1 MRPCQTERCIV
12 ADRVPTSRLARSG
25 KIGKFAARQAVRNA
39 RLRFTKMANPE
50 NADEQAVAKA
60 FVDAADELVEML
72 GAMKGAAMKV
82 GQMLS
87 ILDVKMVPRQH
98 REHFQKQ
105 LATLRDSAP
114 AVSFDKMR
122 SVIEEDLGRTISDA
136 FADFDPVP
144 VAAASI
150 GQVYRARLHDGR
162 DVAVKVQYA
171 GIASAVRA
179 DLKNLA
185 LLLKFSK
192 PILPTFDSRA
202 FLDEL
207 RYHLEEELD
216 YVQEARTQ
224 HELAL
229 HYAGHPTV
237 VVPDTIS
244 ELSGKRVLVTEFVQG
259 KRFDEIC
266 ALPAETRNRVGEII
280 YRFYVGSMHVDNQ
293 FNGDPHPGNVLLA
306 DDGRVAFIDFGLF
319 KRMNPAAVEFERDC
333 IRAAMEGRA
342 DDFRTLLSGGGVLRP
357 DADIA
362 SDDLLAY
369 AYDASPW
376 TFDDEEL
383 TVTREL
389 AGGALML
396 IADPR
401 STDFERMHKENLPP
415 EHFFSRRAD
424 FYTFG
429 VIGQLEATANW
440 HRIAR
445 EWIYGELP
453 STSVGE
459 ADATW
464 RTARAAARS

>member
-1 MRPCQTERCIV
+1 M

-39 RLRFTKMANPE
+39 RLRFAKLANPKS
-50 NADEQAVAKA
+50 ADDEAVAQS
-60 FVDAADELVEML
+60 FIDAADELVDML
-72 GAMKGAAMKV
+72 GGMKGAAMKV

-87 ILDVKMVPRQH
+87 ILDVKMVPREH
-98 REHFQKQ
+98 RAHFQRQ

-114 AVSFDKMR
+114 TVSFDNMR
-122 SVIEEDLGRTISDA
+122 KVLEDDLGRPIDEV
-136 FADFDPVP
+136 FAEFDPEP
-144 VAAASI
+144 IAAASI

-162 DVAVKVQYA
+162 PVAVKVQYA
-171 GIASAVRA
+171 KIASAVRA

-216 YVQEARTQ
+216 YVHEAQTQ
-224 HELAL
+224 HELAMF
-229 HYAGHPTV
+229 YAGHPNIF
-237 VVPDTIS
+237 VPDTVL
-244 ELSGKRVLVTEFVQG
+244 ELCRRRVLVTEFVEG
-259 KRFDEIC
+259 LRFDEIRE
-266 ALPAETRNRVGEII
+266 LDAETRNSVGEIV
-280 YRFYVGSMHVDNQ
+280 YRFYIGAIYLDNQ

-306 DDGRVAFIDFGLF
+306 NDGRVAFVDFGLF
-319 KRMNPAAVEFERDC
+319 KRMEPAAVDFERAAVH
-333 IRAAMEGRA
+333 AAMDGRA
-342 DDFRTLLSGGGVLRP
+342 DDFRTLLSGSAVLRTES
-357 DADIA
+357 DITA
-362 SDDLLAY
+362 DDLLAY

-376 TFDDEEL
+376 TFDDDEL
-383 TVTREL
+383 QITAEL

-401 STDFERMHKENLPP
+401 STDFERMHKENLPA

-445 EWIYGELP
+445 EWVCGEPP
-453 STSVGE
+453 STPAGI
-459 ADATW
+459 ADAQW
-464 RTARAAARS
+464 RERKLRGLS

>member
-1 MRPCQTERCIV
+1 M
-12 ADRVPTSRLARSG
+12 S
-25 KIGKFAARQAVRNA
+25 
-39 RLRFTKMANPE
+39 NPE
-50 NADEQAVAKA
+50 NADDQAVAQR

-72 GAMKGAAMKV
+72 GTMKGAAMKV

-122 SVIEEDLGRTISDA
+122 LVIEEDLGRPIAAA
-136 FADFDPVP
+136 FADFDPEP

-162 DVAVKVQYA
+162 DVAVKVQYSK
-171 GIASAVRA
+171 IASAVRA

-216 YVQEARTQ
+216 YVQEAKTQ
-224 HELAL
+224 HELSQ

-237 VVPDTIS
+237 VVPDTVI
-244 ELSGKRVLVTEFVQG
+244 ELCSKRVLVTEFVQG
-259 KRFDEIC
+259 SRFDEIGR
-266 ALPAETRNRVGEII
+266 LPAETRNRVGEIV
-280 YRFYVGSMHVDNQ
+280 YRFYIGSMYLDNQ

-319 KRMNPAAVEFERDC
+319 KRMNPDAVEFERDC
-333 IRAAMEGRA
+333 LRAAMEGRA
-342 DDFRTLLSGGGVLRP
+342 DDFRSLLSGGGVLRP
-357 DADIA
+357 EADIPA
-362 SDDLLAY
+362 EDILAY
-369 AYDASPW
+369 AYDGSPW
-376 TFDDEEL
+376 TFDDDDL

-396 IADPR
+396 VADPR
-401 STDFERMHKENLPP
+401 SADFERMHKENLPP

-445 EWIYGELP
+445 EWIYGEP
-453 STSVGE
+453 PTTAVGV
-459 ADATW
+459 ADAKW
-464 RTARAAARS
+464 RAERAARS